1 MDKFAERKKFTSC
14 KLVAAAA
21 VAMCLLGSAGF
32 EANAAPAPQV
42 VSAQKAT
49 LTISGTVKDSKGEP
63 VIGANVMEKGTNRGI
78 VTDLDGKFTLKVTP
92 GATIT
97 VSYLGY
103 KTQTLKAAPTMNV
116 SLEEDNALL
125 DEVVVVGFGTQK
137 RANLTGAVAT
147 VDVSKAMDARP
158 VGDVTKALQGAVPGL
173 TITTGDGAINSAAS
187 IKIRG
192 TGTLSNGQSSSPLI
206 VVDGVPTDDITFVN
220 PDDIAEIS
228 VLKDAASSAV
238 YGTRAAFGVVL
249 ITTKSGQKGDRVSVK
264 YSNNFGWSN
273 ATVLPDYGSVPEQIE
288 ALLQTNYRKGADPEL
303 FGMYLDKMLPYAK
316 AWYEQN
322 GGKKKGYSEM
332 LPYQSMDNVGD
343 FYQDPVTK
351 ATMYYADWDVKDIM
365 YRTAPSQKHNV
376 SLDGSSGNT
385 TYRVSFGYDK
395 REGLMSFVDN
405 SVKRYN
411 ASANLSTQIFS
422 WLKAGAQVN
431 YSQKDYDGQNMW
443 GRGGY
448 TYFWRWGSFFG
459 PYGYRKYDGD
469 GKYYDAQ
476 PIADRKQSGEH
487 EDIARNT
494 RLQGWMEANPIK
506 GLNIHADFTY
516 DMMDINVR
524 KSYLPI
530 FGWNNWSNSSTAPS
544 YLVQQKDTYAQQENT
559 RQNVWT
565 VNAYATYDF
574 DVAEDNHFKVMV
586 GGQADRKYY
595 NYFSARKNV
604 LSDNDKPYLGLATGG
619 ADGTS
624 MTITNTI
631 TKHATAGFFGRINY
645 DYKGI
650 YLLEVNG
657 RYDGSSSFP
666 ANDQWAFFP
675 SASVGYRFS
684 EEAYFEKAKQ
694 YVSNAKFRASYGHI
708 GNEAIGDY
716 MFLEKISKLD
726 TRYTS
731 WVNAGGTFLSMLNTP
746 SMVSSTLSW
755 ERIATTDI
763 GLDLGFLNN
772 RLNVT
777 FDWFQRDTKD
787 MLAPGMTLPATL
799 GASAPYANSGSL
811 RTRGWELGISWN
823 HRFGDVDVFASANI
837 YDGKTKV
844 TEYNNPNKLI
854 NQFYSGME
862 YGEIWG
868 FETDRYFE
876 ESDFTG
882 KNADGSWIYA
892 PGVADQTGLQQ
903 GTFVYGPGDIKFKD
917 LDGNGVINGGD
928 PTMKDA
934 EGNLIP
940 VGTVRNHGDL
950 KKIGNATPRYEYS
963 FRLGAAWKGIDV
975 DLFFQGVGKRDMWYV
990 NAFTMPFSRGA
1001 DASYAHQNSY
1011 NKMIFD
1017 DARNIIGYE
1026 INQNNDY
1033 PCMYDGMA
1041 GAGAVSGLS
1050 QGRYNFY
1057 PQSKYLLNMAYLR
1070 LKTVTIGYTLPQEI
1084 TKKALIQKARIYFTA
1099 ENPCLIYNGLGKN
1112 PIDPEIGST
1121 WTTSKAYNNGT
1132 FGRSDPMMRT
1142 YSFGL
1147 QVTF

>member
-1 MDKFAERKKFTSC
+1 
-14 KLVAAAA
+14 
-21 VAMCLLGSAGF
+21 
-32 EANAAPAPQV
+32 
-42 VSAQKAT
+42 
-49 LTISGTVKDSKGEP
+49 
-63 VIGANVMEKGTNRGI
+63 
-78 VTDLDGKFTLKVTP
+78 
-92 GATIT
+92 
-97 VSYLGY
+97 
-103 KTQTLKAAPTMNV
+103 MNV

-173 TITTGDGAINSAAS
+173 TITSSSGDITAAPS

-192 TGTLSNGQSSSPLI
+192 TGTLSNNQTSNPLI
-206 VVDGVPTDDITFVN
+206 VVDGVPVDDLSYVN
-220 PDDIAEIS
+220 PDDIQDIS
-228 VLKDAASSAV
+228 VLKDAASSAI

-448 TYFWRWGSFFG
+448 TYFWRWGSYFG

-516 DMMDINVR
+516 DMTDINVR

-530 FGWNNWSNSSTAPS
+530 YGWNNWSNSSTAPS

-716 MFLEKISKLD
+716 MFLEQISKLG
-726 TRYTS
+726 TSYTS

-746 SMVSSTLSW
+746 SIVSSTLSW

-892 PGVADQTGLQQ
+892 PGVADQTGLQS
-903 GTFVYGPGDIKFKD
+903 GSFVYGPGDVKFKD
-917 LDGNGVINGGD
+917 LNGDGKIDGG
-928 PTMKDA
+928 K
-934 EGNLIP
+934 
-940 VGTVRNHGDL
+940 GTVNDHGDL
-950 KKIGNATPRYEYS
+950 KVIGNALPRFEYS
-963 FRLGAAWKGIDV
+963 LRLGAAWKGF
-975 DLFFQGVGKRDMWYV
+975 DLDIFFQGVGQRKMWSTGSLFLPQTQSNLGVY
-990 NAFTMPFSRGA
+990 T
-1001 DASYAHQNSY
+1001 HQLNHNSY
-1011 NKMIFD
+1011 IV
-1017 DARNIIGYE
+1017 DAAGNITDWE
-1026 INQNNDY
+1026 INQDNDY
-1033 PCMYDGMA
+1033 PNMF
-1041 GAGAVSGLS
+1041 SGGS
-1050 QGRYNFY
+1050 GTGKISNIGRGCYNFY
-1057 PQSKYLLNMAYLR
+1057 PQSKYLINMAYLR
-1070 LKTVTIGYTLPQEI
+1070 VKNLTLGYTIPQNLTRKCYIE
-1084 TKKALIQKARIYFTA
+1084 KARIYFSG
-1099 ENPCLIYNGLGKN
+1099 ENLFFLYNGAKKYHM
-1112 PIDPEIGST
+1112 DPEINQSYSSSARAGVDDGY
-1121 WTTSKAYNNGT
+1121 AA
-1132 FGRSDPMMRT
+1132 FGRTVPMQRS
-1142 YSFGL
+1142 YSFGI

>member
-1 MDKFAERKKFTSC
+1 
-14 KLVAAAA
+14 
-21 VAMCLLGSAGF
+21 
-32 EANAAPAPQV
+32 
-42 VSAQKAT
+42 
-49 LTISGTVKDSKGEP
+49 
-63 VIGANVMEKGTNRGI
+63 MEKGTNRGI

-288 ALLQTNYRKGADPEL
+288 ALLQTNYRKGADPEM

-448 TYFWRWGSFFG
+448 TYFWRWGSYFG

-469 GKYYDAQ
+469 GKYYDSQ

-516 DMMDINVR
+516 DMTDINVR

-530 FGWNNWSNSSTAPS
+530 YGWNNWSNSSTAPS

-675 SASVGYRFS
+675 STSVGYRFS

-716 MFLEKISKLD
+716 MFLEQISKLG
-726 TRYTS
+726 TSYTS

-763 GLDLGFLNN
+763 GLDLSFLKGD
-772 RLNVT
+772 LNFG
-777 FDWFQRDTKD
+777 FDWYQRDTKD
-787 MLAPGMTLPATL
+787 MLGPAQELPAVL
-799 GASAPYANSGSL
+799 GTTAPYSNNGTL
-811 RTRGWELGISWN
+811 RTRGWELSLGYN
-823 HRFGDVDVFASANI
+823 HRFGDVNFYAMFNLSDAR
-837 YDGKTKV
+837 TKIQKW
-844 TEYNNPNKLI
+844 NNPAGTLYTYNPA
-854 NQFYSGME
+854 NSNYTEGQY
-862 YGEIWG
+862 YGDIWG

-876 ESDFTG
+876 KSDFTG

-892 PGVADQTGLQQ
+892 QGVADQTGLQS
-903 GTFVYGPGDIKFKD
+903 GSFVYGPGDVKFKD
-917 LDGNGVINGGD
+917 LNGDGKIDGG
-928 PTMKDA
+928 K
-934 EGNLIP
+934 
-940 VGTVRNHGDL
+940 GTVDDHGDL
-950 KKIGNATPRYEYS
+950 KVIGNALPRFEYS
-963 FRLGAAWKGIDV
+963 LRLGAAWKGF
-975 DLFFQGVGKRDMWYV
+975 DLDIFFQGVGQRKMWSTGSLFLPQTQSNLGVY
-990 NAFTMPFSRGA
+990 T
-1001 DASYAHQNSY
+1001 HQLNHNSY
-1011 NKMIFD
+1011 IV
-1017 DARNIIGYE
+1017 DAAGNITDWE
-1026 INQNNDY
+1026 INQDNDY
-1033 PCMYDGMA
+1033 PNMF
-1041 GAGAVSGLS
+1041 SGGS
-1050 QGRYNFY
+1050 GTGKISNIGRGCYNFY
-1057 PQSKYLLNMAYLR
+1057 PQSKYLINMAYLR
-1070 LKTVTIGYTLPQEI
+1070 VKNLTLGYTIPQNLTRKCYIE
-1084 TKKALIQKARIYFTA
+1084 KARIYFSG
-1099 ENPCLIYNGLGKN
+1099 ENLFFLYNGAKKYHM
-1112 PIDPEIGST
+1112 DPEINQSYSSSARAGVDDGY
-1121 WTTSKAYNNGT
+1121 AA
-1132 FGRSDPMMRT
+1132 FGRTVPMQRS
-1142 YSFGL
+1142 YSFGI

>member
-1 MDKFAERKKFTSC
+1 
-14 KLVAAAA
+14 
-21 VAMCLLGSAGF
+21 
-32 EANAAPAPQV
+32 
-42 VSAQKAT
+42 
-49 LTISGTVKDSKGEP
+49 
-63 VIGANVMEKGTNRGI
+63 
-78 VTDLDGKFTLKVTP
+78 
-92 GATIT
+92 
-97 VSYLGY
+97 
-103 KTQTLKAAPTMNV
+103 MNV

-147 VDVSKAMDARP
+147 VDVSKVMDNRP
-158 VGDVTKALQGAVPGL
+158 VTDAAKALQGAVPGL
-173 TITTGDGAINSAAS
+173 TITSSSGDITAAPS

-192 TGTLSNGQSSSPLI
+192 TGTLSNNQTSNPLI
-206 VVDGVPTDDITFVN
+206 VVDGVPVDDLSYVN
-220 PDDIAEIS
+220 PDDIQDIS
-228 VLKDAASSAV
+228 VLKDAASSAI
-238 YGTRAAFGVVL
+238 YGTRAAFGVIL
-249 ITTKSGQKGDRVSVK
+249 ITTKGAQNKDRVSVN
-264 YSNNFGWSN
+264 YSNNFAWSQ
-273 ATVLPDYGSVPEQIE
+273 ATTLPTLACNVDQMKSAME
-288 ALLQTNYRKGADPEL
+288 TTYRGNGDREI
-303 FGMYLDKMLPYAK
+303 FGLYFTDLLPYMEKWA
-316 AWYEQN
+316 AQHN
-322 GGKKKGYSEM
+322 G
-332 LPYQSMDNVGD
+332 PYTDVVELKPYVDDNNVGD
-343 FYQDPVTK
+343 YYVKDGVW
-351 ATMYYADWDVKDIM
+351 MRYADWDVGK
-365 YRTAPSQKHNV
+365 TLFNNAAPSQKHNL
-376 SLDGSSGNT
+376 SIDGTSGKT
-385 TYRVSFGYDK
+385 SYRLSFGYDK
-395 REGLMSFVDN
+395 KQGLMEYNPDKVR
-405 SVKRYN
+405 RYMAN
-411 ASANLSTQIFS
+411 ANISTEITS
-422 WLKAGAQVN
+422 WLKAGTRISFTN
-431 YSQKDYDGQNMW
+431 RDYRDYRSPNLNRNPYQ
-443 GRGGY
+443 Y
-448 TYFWRWGSFFG
+448 AWRWPAFFEN
-459 PYGYRKYDGD
+459 YGYINDENGT
-469 GKYYDAQ
+469 
-476 PIADRKQSGEH
+476 PIYTRSAIGYQINSPIDKTVTTQ
-487 EDIARNT
+487 T
-494 RLQGWMEANPIK
+494 RLQAWASADITK
-506 GLNIHADFTY
+506 DLNLYADFTY
-516 DMMDINVR
+516 MLYNTNSRSSAAPYYMWNTWTT
-524 KSYLPI
+524 KAPAKWSPYSQETSYAAH
-530 FGWNNWSNSSTAPS
+530 SNS
-544 YLVQQKDTYAQQENT
+544 KDDTWT
-559 RQNVWT
+559 MNV
-565 VNAYATYDF
+565 YATYGHTWND
-574 DVAEDNHFKVMV
+574 AHSLKVMA
-586 GGQADRKYY
+586 GATAEREEYD
-595 NYFSARKNV
+595 YFYAKRTGLTDYDLPNINLTNGDTYTTSGSNTAR
-604 LSDNDKPYLGLATGG
+604 
-619 ADGTS
+619 
-624 MTITNTI
+624 
-631 TKHATAGFFGRINY
+631 ATAGFFGRINY

-716 MFLEKISKLD
+716 MFLEQISKLG
-726 TRYTS
+726 TSYTS

-950 KKIGNATPRYEYS
+950 KKIGNSTPRYEYS

-1026 INQNNDY
+1026 IDQNNDY

-1121 WTTSKAYNNGT
+1121 WTTSKSYGNGT
-1132 FGRSDPMMRT
+1132 FGRTDPMMRT

>member
-1 MDKFAERKKFTSC
+1 
-14 KLVAAAA
+14 
-21 VAMCLLGSAGF
+21 
-32 EANAAPAPQV
+32 
-42 VSAQKAT
+42 
-49 LTISGTVKDSKGEP
+49 
-63 VIGANVMEKGTNRGI
+63 MEKGTNRGI

-147 VDVSKAMDARP
+147 VDVSKVMDNRP
-158 VGDVTKALQGAVPGL
+158 VTDAAKALQGAVPGL
-173 TITTGDGAINSAAS
+173 TITSSSGDITAAPS

-192 TGTLSNGQSSSPLI
+192 TGTLSNNQTSNPLI
-206 VVDGVPTDDITFVN
+206 VVDGVPVDDLSYVN
-220 PDDIAEIS
+220 PDDIQDIS
-228 VLKDAASSAV
+228 VLKDAASSAI
-238 YGTRAAFGVVL
+238 YGTRAAFGVIL
-249 ITTKSGQKGDRVSVK
+249 ITTKGAQNKDRVSVN
-264 YSNNFGWSN
+264 YSNNFAWSQ
-273 ATVLPDYGSVPEQIE
+273 ATTLPTLACNVDQMKSAME
-288 ALLQTNYRKGADPEL
+288 TTYRGNGDREI
-303 FGMYLDKMLPYAK
+303 FGLYFTDLLPYMEKWA
-316 AWYEQN
+316 AQHN
-322 GGKKKGYSEM
+322 G
-332 LPYQSMDNVGD
+332 PYTDVVELKPYVDDNNVGD
-343 FYQDPVTK
+343 YYVKDGVW
-351 ATMYYADWDVKDIM
+351 MRYADWDVGK
-365 YRTAPSQKHNV
+365 TLFNNAAPSQKHNL
-376 SLDGSSGNT
+376 SIDGTSGKT
-385 TYRVSFGYDK
+385 SYRLSFGYDK
-395 REGLMSFVDN
+395 KQGLMEYNPDKVR
-405 SVKRYN
+405 RYMAN
-411 ASANLSTQIFS
+411 ANISTEITS
-422 WLKAGAQVN
+422 WLKAGTRISFTN
-431 YSQKDYDGQNMW
+431 RDYRDYRSPNLNRNPYQ
-443 GRGGY
+443 Y
-448 TYFWRWGSFFG
+448 AWRWPAFFEN
-459 PYGYRKYDGD
+459 YGYINDENGT
-469 GKYYDAQ
+469 
-476 PIADRKQSGEH
+476 PIYTRSAIGYQINSPIDKTVTTQ
-487 EDIARNT
+487 T
-494 RLQGWMEANPIK
+494 RLQAWASADITK
-506 GLNIHADFTY
+506 DLNLYADFTY
-516 DMMDINVR
+516 MLYNTNSRSSAAPYYMWNTWTT
-524 KSYLPI
+524 KAPAKWSPYSQETSYAAH
-530 FGWNNWSNSSTAPS
+530 SNS
-544 YLVQQKDTYAQQENT
+544 KDDTWT
-559 RQNVWT
+559 MNV
-565 VNAYATYDF
+565 YATYGHTWND
-574 DVAEDNHFKVMV
+574 AHSLKVMA
-586 GGQADRKYY
+586 GATAEREEYD
-595 NYFSARKNV
+595 YFYAKRTGLTDYDLPNINLTNGDTYTTSGSNTAR
-604 LSDNDKPYLGLATGG
+604 
-619 ADGTS
+619 
-624 MTITNTI
+624 
-631 TKHATAGFFGRINY
+631 ATAGFFGRINY

-716 MFLEKISKLD
+716 MFLEQISKLG
-726 TRYTS
+726 TSYTS

-950 KKIGNATPRYEYS
+950 KKIGNSTPRYEYS

-1026 INQNNDY
+1026 IDQNNDY

-1121 WTTSKAYNNGT
+1121 WTTSKSYGNGT
-1132 FGRSDPMMRT
+1132 FGRTDPMMRT

>member
-1 MDKFAERKKFTSC
+1 
-14 KLVAAAA
+14 
-21 VAMCLLGSAGF
+21 
-32 EANAAPAPQV
+32 
-42 VSAQKAT
+42 
-49 LTISGTVKDSKGEP
+49 
-63 VIGANVMEKGTNRGI
+63 MEKGTNRGI

-288 ALLQTNYRKGADPEL
+288 ALLQTNYRKGADPEM

-448 TYFWRWGSFFG
+448 TYFWRWGSYFG

-469 GKYYDAQ
+469 GKYYDSQ

-516 DMMDINVR
+516 DMTDINVR

-530 FGWNNWSNSSTAPS
+530 YGWNNWSNSSTAPS

-716 MFLEKISKLD
+716 MFLEQISKLG
-726 TRYTS
+726 TSYTS

-763 GLDLGFLNN
+763 GLDLSFLKGD
-772 RLNVT
+772 LNFG
-777 FDWFQRDTKD
+777 FDWYQRDTKD
-787 MLAPGMTLPATL
+787 MLGPAQELPAVL
-799 GASAPYANSGSL
+799 GTTAPYSNNGTL
-811 RTRGWELGISWN
+811 RTRGWELSLGYN
-823 HRFGDVDVFASANI
+823 HRFGDVNFYAMFNLSDAR
-837 YDGKTKV
+837 TKIQKW
-844 TEYNNPNKLI
+844 NNPAGTLYTYNPA
-854 NQFYSGME
+854 NSNYTEGQY
-862 YGEIWG
+862 YGDIWG

-876 ESDFTG
+876 KSDFTG

-892 PGVADQTGLQQ
+892 QGVADQTGLQS
-903 GTFVYGPGDIKFKD
+903 GSFVYGPGDVKFKD
-917 LDGNGVINGGD
+917 LNGDGKIDGG
-928 PTMKDA
+928 K
-934 EGNLIP
+934 
-940 VGTVRNHGDL
+940 GTVDDHGDL
-950 KKIGNATPRYEYS
+950 KVIGNALPRFEYS
-963 FRLGAAWKGIDV
+963 LRLGAAWKGF
-975 DLFFQGVGKRDMWYV
+975 DLDIFFQGVGQRKMWSTGSLFLPQTQSNLGVY
-990 NAFTMPFSRGA
+990 T
-1001 DASYAHQNSY
+1001 HQLNHNSY
-1011 NKMIFD
+1011 IV
-1017 DARNIIGYE
+1017 DAAGNITDWE
-1026 INQNNDY
+1026 INQDNDY
-1033 PCMYDGMA
+1033 PNMF
-1041 GAGAVSGLS
+1041 SGGS
-1050 QGRYNFY
+1050 GTGKISNIGRGCYNFY
-1057 PQSKYLLNMAYLR
+1057 PQSKYLINMAYLR
-1070 LKTVTIGYTLPQEI
+1070 VKNLTLGYTIPQNLTRKCYIE
-1084 TKKALIQKARIYFTA
+1084 KARIYFSG
-1099 ENPCLIYNGLGKN
+1099 ENLFFLYNGAKKYHM
-1112 PIDPEIGST
+1112 DPEINQSYSSSARAGVDDGY
-1121 WTTSKAYNNGT
+1121 AA
-1132 FGRSDPMMRT
+1132 FGRTVPMQRS
-1142 YSFGL
+1142 YSFGI

>member
-1 MDKFAERKKFTSC
+1 
-14 KLVAAAA
+14 
-21 VAMCLLGSAGF
+21 
-32 EANAAPAPQV
+32 
-42 VSAQKAT
+42 
-49 LTISGTVKDSKGEP
+49 
-63 VIGANVMEKGTNRGI
+63 MEKGTNRGI

-147 VDVSKAMDARP
+147 VDVSKVMDNRP
-158 VGDVTKALQGAVPGL
+158 VTDAAKALQGAVPGL
-173 TITTGDGAINSAAS
+173 TITSSSGDITAAPS

-192 TGTLSNGQSSSPLI
+192 TGTLSNNQTSNPLI
-206 VVDGVPTDDITFVN
+206 VVDGVPVDDLSYVN
-220 PDDIAEIS
+220 PDDIQDIS
-228 VLKDAASSAV
+228 VLKDAASSAI
-238 YGTRAAFGVVL
+238 YGTRAAFGVIL
-249 ITTKSGQKGDRVSVK
+249 ITTKGAQNKDRVSVN
-264 YSNNFGWSN
+264 YSNNFAWSQ
-273 ATVLPDYGSVPEQIE
+273 ATTLPTLACNVDQMKSAME
-288 ALLQTNYRKGADPEL
+288 TTYRGNGDREI
-303 FGMYLDKMLPYAK
+303 FGLYFTDLLPYMEKWA
-316 AWYEQN
+316 AQHN
-322 GGKKKGYSEM
+322 G
-332 LPYQSMDNVGD
+332 PYTDVVELKPYVDDNNVGD
-343 FYQDPVTK
+343 YYVKDGVW
-351 ATMYYADWDVKDIM
+351 MRYADWDVGK
-365 YRTAPSQKHNV
+365 TLFNNAAPSQKHNL
-376 SLDGSSGNT
+376 SIDGTSGKT
-385 TYRVSFGYDK
+385 SYRLSFGYDK
-395 REGLMSFVDN
+395 KQGLMEYNPDKVR
-405 SVKRYN
+405 RYMAN
-411 ASANLSTQIFS
+411 ANISTEITS
-422 WLKAGAQVN
+422 WLKAGTRISFTN
-431 YSQKDYDGQNMW
+431 RDYRSPNLNRNPYQ
-443 GRGGY
+443 Y
-448 TYFWRWGSFFG
+448 AWRWPAFFEN
-459 PYGYRKYDGD
+459 YGYINDENGT
-469 GKYYDAQ
+469 
-476 PIADRKQSGEH
+476 PIYTRSAIGYQINSPIDKTVTTQ
-487 EDIARNT
+487 T
-494 RLQGWMEANPIK
+494 RLQAWASADITK
-506 GLNIHADFTY
+506 DLNLYADFTY
-516 DMMDINVR
+516 MLYNTNSRSSAAPYYMWNTWTT
-524 KSYLPI
+524 KAPAKWSPYSQETSYAAH
-530 FGWNNWSNSSTAPS
+530 SNS
-544 YLVQQKDTYAQQENT
+544 KDDTWT
-559 RQNVWT
+559 MNV
-565 VNAYATYDF
+565 YATYGHTWND
-574 DVAEDNHFKVMV
+574 AHSLKVMA
-586 GGQADRKYY
+586 GATAEREEYD
-595 NYFSARKNV
+595 YFYAKRTGLTDYDLPNINLTNGDTYTTSGSNTAR
-604 LSDNDKPYLGLATGG
+604 
-619 ADGTS
+619 
-624 MTITNTI
+624 
-631 TKHATAGFFGRINY
+631 ATAGFFGRINY

-716 MFLEKISKLD
+716 MFLEQISKLG
-726 TRYTS
+726 TSYTS

-950 KKIGNATPRYEYS
+950 KKIGNSTPRYEYS

-1001 DASYAHQNSY
+1001 DATYSHQNSY

-1041 GAGAVSGLS
+1041 CAGAVSGLS

-1099 ENPCLIYNGLGKN
+1099 ENPCLLYNGLGKN

-1121 WTTSKAYNNGT
+1121 WTTSKSYSNGT
-1132 FGRSDPMMRT
+1132 FGRTDPMMRT

>member
-1 MDKFAERKKFTSC
+1 
-14 KLVAAAA
+14 
-21 VAMCLLGSAGF
+21 
-32 EANAAPAPQV
+32 
-42 VSAQKAT
+42 
-49 LTISGTVKDSKGEP
+49 
-63 VIGANVMEKGTNRGI
+63 MEKGTNRGI

-288 ALLQTNYRKGADPEL
+288 ALLQTNYRKGADPEM

-448 TYFWRWGSFFG
+448 TYFWRWGSYFG

-469 GKYYDAQ
+469 GKYYDSQ

-516 DMMDINVR
+516 DMTDINVR

-530 FGWNNWSNSSTAPS
+530 YGWNNWSNSSTAPS

-684 EEAYFEKAKQ
+684 EEAYFEKLKDI
-694 YVSNAKFRASYGHI
+694 VSNGKLRFSYGQI
-708 GNEAIGDY
+708 GNEAVGSY
-716 MFLEKISKLD
+716 MFLSTVDQRSQSYVNWIQNGQKITEYL
-726 TRYTS
+726 
-731 WVNAGGTFLSMLNTP
+731 MP
-746 SMVSSTLSW
+746 SIVPSSLTW
-755 ERIATTDI
+755 ERVETTDI
-763 GLDLGFLNN
+763 GLDLSFLKGD
-772 RLNVT
+772 LNFG
-777 FDWFQRDTKD
+777 FDWYQRDTKD
-787 MLAPGMTLPATL
+787 MLGPAQELPAVL
-799 GASAPYANSGSL
+799 GTTAPYSNNGTL
-811 RTRGWELGISWN
+811 RTRGWELSLGYN
-823 HRFGDVDVFASANI
+823 HRFGDVNFYAMFNLSDAR
-837 YDGKTKV
+837 TKIQKW
-844 TEYNNPNKLI
+844 NNPAGTIYTYNPA
-854 NQFYSGME
+854 NSNYTEGQY
-862 YGEIWG
+862 YGDIWG

-876 ESDFTG
+876 KSDFTG

-892 PGVADQTGLQQ
+892 QGVADQTGLQS
-903 GTFVYGPGDIKFKD
+903 GSFVYGPGDVKFKD
-917 LDGNGVINGGD
+917 LNGDGKIDGG
-928 PTMKDA
+928 K
-934 EGNLIP
+934 
-940 VGTVRNHGDL
+940 GTVDDHGDL
-950 KKIGNATPRYEYS
+950 KVIGNALPRFEYS
-963 FRLGAAWKGIDV
+963 LRLGAAWKGF
-975 DLFFQGVGKRDMWYV
+975 DLDIFFQGVGQRKMWSTGSLFLPQTQSNLGVY
-990 NAFTMPFSRGA
+990 T
-1001 DASYAHQNSY
+1001 HQLNHNSY
-1011 NKMIFD
+1011 IV
-1017 DARNIIGYE
+1017 DAAGNITDWE
-1026 INQNNDY
+1026 INQDNDY
-1033 PCMYDGMA
+1033 PNMF
-1041 GAGAVSGLS
+1041 SGGS
-1050 QGRYNFY
+1050 GTGKISNIGRGCYNFY
-1057 PQSKYLLNMAYLR
+1057 PQSKYLINMAYLR
-1070 LKTVTIGYTLPQEI
+1070 VKNLTLGYTIPQNLTRKCYIE
-1084 TKKALIQKARIYFTA
+1084 KARIYFSG
-1099 ENPCLIYNGLGKN
+1099 ENLFFLYNGAKKYHM
-1112 PIDPEIGST
+1112 DPEINQSYSSSARAGVDDGY
-1121 WTTSKAYNNGT
+1121 AA
-1132 FGRSDPMMRT
+1132 FGRTVPMQRS
-1142 YSFGL
+1142 YSFGI

>member
-1 MDKFAERKKFTSC
+1 
-14 KLVAAAA
+14 
-21 VAMCLLGSAGF
+21 
-32 EANAAPAPQV
+32 
-42 VSAQKAT
+42 
-49 LTISGTVKDSKGEP
+49 
-63 VIGANVMEKGTNRGI
+63 
-78 VTDLDGKFTLKVTP
+78 
-92 GATIT
+92 
-97 VSYLGY
+97 
-103 KTQTLKAAPTMNV
+103 
-116 SLEEDNALL
+116 
-125 DEVVVVGFGTQK
+125 
-137 RANLTGAVAT
+137 
-147 VDVSKAMDARP
+147 
-158 VGDVTKALQGAVPGL
+158 
-173 TITTGDGAINSAAS
+173 
-187 IKIRG
+187 
-192 TGTLSNGQSSSPLI
+192 
-206 VVDGVPTDDITFVN
+206 
-220 PDDIAEIS
+220 
-228 VLKDAASSAV
+228 
-238 YGTRAAFGVVL
+238 
-249 ITTKSGQKGDRVSVK
+249 
-264 YSNNFGWSN
+264 
-273 ATVLPDYGSVPEQIE
+273 
-288 ALLQTNYRKGADPEL
+288 
-303 FGMYLDKMLPYAK
+303 
-316 AWYEQN
+316 
-322 GGKKKGYSEM
+322 
-332 LPYQSMDNVGD
+332 
-343 FYQDPVTK
+343 
-351 ATMYYADWDVKDIM
+351 
-365 YRTAPSQKHNV
+365 
-376 SLDGSSGNT
+376 
-385 TYRVSFGYDK
+385 
-395 REGLMSFVDN
+395 
-405 SVKRYN
+405 
-411 ASANLSTQIFS
+411 
-422 WLKAGAQVN
+422 
-431 YSQKDYDGQNMW
+431 
-443 GRGGY
+443 
-448 TYFWRWGSFFG
+448 
-459 PYGYRKYDGD
+459 
-469 GKYYDAQ
+469 
-476 PIADRKQSGEH
+476 
-487 EDIARNT
+487 
-494 RLQGWMEANPIK
+494 MEANPIK

-516 DMMDINVR
+516 DMTDINVR

-530 FGWNNWSNSSTAPS
+530 YGWNNWSNSSTAPS

-716 MFLEKISKLD
+716 MFLEQISKLG
-726 TRYTS
+726 TSYTS

-892 PGVADQTGLQQ
+892 QGVADQTGLQS
-903 GTFVYGPGDIKFKD
+903 GSFVYGPGDVKFKD
-917 LDGNGVINGGD
+917 LNGDGKIDGG
-928 PTMKDA
+928 K
-934 EGNLIP
+934 
-940 VGTVRNHGDL
+940 GTVDDHGDL
-950 KKIGNATPRYEYS
+950 KVIGNALPRFEYS
-963 FRLGAAWKGIDV
+963 LRLGAAWKGF
-975 DLFFQGVGKRDMWYV
+975 DLDIFFQGVGQRKMWSTGSLFLPQTQSNLGVY
-990 NAFTMPFSRGA
+990 T
-1001 DASYAHQNSY
+1001 HQLNHNSY
-1011 NKMIFD
+1011 IV
-1017 DARNIIGYE
+1017 DAAGNITDWE
-1026 INQNNDY
+1026 INQDNDY
-1033 PCMYDGMA
+1033 PNMF
-1041 GAGAVSGLS
+1041 SGGS
-1050 QGRYNFY
+1050 GTGKISNIGRGCYNFY
-1057 PQSKYLLNMAYLR
+1057 PQSKYLINMAYLR
-1070 LKTVTIGYTLPQEI
+1070 VKNLTLGYTIPQNLTRKCYIE
-1084 TKKALIQKARIYFTA
+1084 KARIYFSG
-1099 ENPCLIYNGLGKN
+1099 ENLFFLYNGAKKYHM
-1112 PIDPEIGST
+1112 DPEINQSYSSSARAGVDDGY
-1121 WTTSKAYNNGT
+1121 AA
-1132 FGRSDPMMRT
+1132 FGRTVPMQRS
-1142 YSFGL
+1142 YSFGI

>member
-1 MDKFAERKKFTSC
+1 
-14 KLVAAAA
+14 
-21 VAMCLLGSAGF
+21 
-32 EANAAPAPQV
+32 
-42 VSAQKAT
+42 
-49 LTISGTVKDSKGEP
+49 
-63 VIGANVMEKGTNRGI
+63 MEKGTNRGI

-288 ALLQTNYRKGADPEL
+288 ALLQTNYRKGADPEM

-448 TYFWRWGSFFG
+448 TYFWRWGSYFG

-516 DMMDINVR
+516 DMTDINVR

-530 FGWNNWSNSSTAPS
+530 YGWNNWSNSSTAPS

-708 GNEAIGDY
+708 GNEAVGSY
-716 MFLEKISKLD
+716 MFLSTVDQRSQSYVNWIQNGQKITEYL
-726 TRYTS
+726 
-731 WVNAGGTFLSMLNTP
+731 MP
-746 SMVSSTLSW
+746 SIVPSSLTW
-755 ERIATTDI
+755 ERVETTDI
-763 GLDLGFLNN
+763 GLDLSFLKGD
-772 RLNVT
+772 LNFG
-777 FDWFQRDTKD
+777 FDWYQRDTKD
-787 MLAPGMTLPATL
+787 MLGPAQELPAVL
-799 GASAPYANSGSL
+799 GTTAPYSNNGTL
-811 RTRGWELGISWN
+811 RTRGWELSLGYN
-823 HRFGDVDVFASANI
+823 HRFGDVNFYAMFNLSDAR
-837 YDGKTKV
+837 TKIQKW
-844 TEYNNPNKLI
+844 NNPAGTLYTYNPA
-854 NQFYSGME
+854 NSNYTEGQY
-862 YGEIWG
+862 YGDIWG

-876 ESDFTG
+876 KSDFTG

-892 PGVADQTGLQQ
+892 QGVADQTGLQS
-903 GTFVYGPGDIKFKD
+903 GSFVYGPGDVKFKD
-917 LDGNGVINGGD
+917 LNGDGKIDGG
-928 PTMKDA
+928 K
-934 EGNLIP
+934 
-940 VGTVRNHGDL
+940 GTVNDHGDL
-950 KKIGNATPRYEYS
+950 KVIGNALPRFEYS
-963 FRLGAAWKGIDV
+963 LRLGAAWKGF
-975 DLFFQGVGKRDMWYV
+975 DLDIFFQGVGQRKMWSTGSLFLPQTQSNLGVY
-990 NAFTMPFSRGA
+990 T
-1001 DASYAHQNSY
+1001 HQLNHNSY
-1011 NKMIFD
+1011 IV
-1017 DARNIIGYE
+1017 DAAGNITDWE
-1026 INQNNDY
+1026 INQDNDY
-1033 PCMYDGMA
+1033 PNMF
-1041 GAGAVSGLS
+1041 SGGS
-1050 QGRYNFY
+1050 GTGKISNIGRGCYNFY
-1057 PQSKYLLNMAYLR
+1057 PQSKYLINMAYLR
-1070 LKTVTIGYTLPQEI
+1070 VKNLTLGYTIPQNLTRKCYIE
-1084 TKKALIQKARIYFTA
+1084 KARIYFSG
-1099 ENPCLIYNGLGKN
+1099 ENLFFLYNGAKKYHM
-1112 PIDPEIGST
+1112 DPEINQSYSSSARAGVDDGY
-1121 WTTSKAYNNGT
+1121 AA
-1132 FGRSDPMMRT
+1132 FGRTVPMQRS
-1142 YSFGL
+1142 YSFGI

>member
-1 MDKFAERKKFTSC
+1 M
-14 KLVAAAA
+14 
-21 VAMCLLGSAGF
+21 
-32 EANAAPAPQV
+32 
-42 VSAQKAT
+42 
-49 LTISGTVKDSKGEP
+49 
-63 VIGANVMEKGTNRGI
+63 
-78 VTDLDGKFTLKVTP
+78 DGKFTLKVTP

-147 VDVSKAMDARP
+147 VDVSKVMDNRP
-158 VGDVTKALQGAVPGL
+158 VTDAAKALQGAVPGL
-173 TITTGDGAINSAAS
+173 TITSSSGDITAAPS

-192 TGTLSNGQSSSPLI
+192 TGTLSNNQTSNPLI
-206 VVDGVPTDDITFVN
+206 VVDGVPVDDLSYVN
-220 PDDIAEIS
+220 PDDIQDIS
-228 VLKDAASSAV
+228 VLKDAASSAI
-238 YGTRAAFGVVL
+238 YGTRAAFGVIL
-249 ITTKSGQKGDRVSVK
+249 ITTKGAQNKDRVSVN
-264 YSNNFGWSN
+264 YSNNFAWSQ
-273 ATVLPDYGSVPEQIE
+273 ATTLPTLACNVDQMKSAME
-288 ALLQTNYRKGADPEL
+288 TTYRGNGDREI
-303 FGMYLDKMLPYAK
+303 FGLYFTDLLPYMEKWA
-316 AWYEQN
+316 AQHN
-322 GGKKKGYSEM
+322 G
-332 LPYQSMDNVGD
+332 PYTDVVELKPYVDDNNVGD
-343 FYQDPVTK
+343 YYVKDGVWLR
-351 ATMYYADWDVKDIM
+351 YADWDVGK
-365 YRTAPSQKHNV
+365 TLFNNAAPSQKHNL
-376 SLDGSSGNT
+376 SIDGTSGKT
-385 TYRVSFGYDK
+385 SYRLSFGYDK
-395 REGLMSFVDN
+395 KQGLMEYNPDKVR
-405 SVKRYN
+405 RYMAN
-411 ASANLSTQIFS
+411 ANISTEITS
-422 WLKAGAQVN
+422 WLKAGTRISFTN
-431 YSQKDYDGQNMW
+431 RDYRSPNLNRNPYQ
-443 GRGGY
+443 Y
-448 TYFWRWGSFFG
+448 IWRWPAFFEN
-459 PYGYRKYDGD
+459 YGYINDENGT
-469 GKYYDAQ
+469 
-476 PIADRKQSGEH
+476 PIYTRSAIGYQINSPIDKTVTTQ
-487 EDIARNT
+487 T
-494 RLQGWMEANPIK
+494 RLQAWASADITK
-506 GLNIHADFTY
+506 DLNLYADFTY
-516 DMMDINVR
+516 MLYNTNSRSSAAPYYMWNTWTTNAPA
-524 KSYLPI
+524 KWSPYTQKTSYAAH
-530 FGWNNWSNSSTAPS
+530 SNS
-544 YLVQQKDTYAQQENT
+544 KDDTWT
-559 RQNVWT
+559 MNV
-565 VNAYATYDF
+565 YATYGHTWND
-574 DVAEDNHFKVMV
+574 AHSLKVMA
-586 GGQADRKYY
+586 GATAEREEYD
-595 NYFSARKNV
+595 YFYAKRTGLTDYDLPNINLTNGDTYTTSGSNTAR
-604 LSDNDKPYLGLATGG
+604 
-619 ADGTS
+619 
-624 MTITNTI
+624 
-631 TKHATAGFFGRINY
+631 ATAGFFGRINY

-716 MFLEKISKLD
+716 MFLERISKLG
-726 TRYTS
+726 TSYTS

-1001 DASYAHQNSY
+1001 DATYSNQNSY

-1026 INQNNDY
+1026 IDQNNDY

-1121 WTTSKAYNNGT
+1121 WTTSKSYGNGT
-1132 FGRSDPMMRT
+1132 FGRTDPMMRT

>member
-1 MDKFAERKKFTSC
+1 M
-14 KLVAAAA
+14 
-21 VAMCLLGSAGF
+21 
-32 EANAAPAPQV
+32 
-42 VSAQKAT
+42 
-49 LTISGTVKDSKGEP
+49 
-63 VIGANVMEKGTNRGI
+63 
-78 VTDLDGKFTLKVTP
+78 DGKFTLKVTP

-448 TYFWRWGSFFG
+448 TYFWRWGSYFG

-516 DMMDINVR
+516 DMTDINVR

-530 FGWNNWSNSSTAPS
+530 YGWNNWSNSSTAPS

-657 RYDGSSSFP
+657 RYDGSSRFP

-675 SASVGYRFS
+675 SVSAGYRFS
-684 EEAYFEKAKQ
+684 EEAYFEKLKDI
-694 YVSNAKFRASYGHI
+694 VSNGKLRFSYGQI
-708 GNEAIGDY
+708 GNEAVGSY
-716 MFLEKISKLD
+716 MFLSTVDQRSQSYVNWIQNGQKITEYL
-726 TRYTS
+726 
-731 WVNAGGTFLSMLNTP
+731 MP
-746 SMVSSTLSW
+746 SIVPSSLTW
-755 ERIATTDI
+755 ERVETTDI
-763 GLDLGFLNN
+763 GLDLSFLKGD
-772 RLNVT
+772 LNFG
-777 FDWFQRDTKD
+777 FDWYQRDTKD
-787 MLAPGMTLPATL
+787 MLGPAQELPAVL
-799 GASAPYANSGSL
+799 GTTAPYSNNGTL
-811 RTRGWELGISWN
+811 RTRGWELSLGYN
-823 HRFGDVDVFASANI
+823 HRFGDVNFYAMFNLSDAR
-837 YDGKTKV
+837 TKIQKW
-844 TEYNNPNKLI
+844 NNPAGTLYTYNPA
-854 NQFYSGME
+854 NSNYTEGQY
-862 YGEIWG
+862 YGDIWG

-876 ESDFTG
+876 KSDFTG

-892 PGVADQTGLQQ
+892 QGVADQTGLQS
-903 GTFVYGPGDIKFKD
+903 GSFVYGPGDVKFKD
-917 LDGNGVINGGD
+917 LNGDGKIDGG
-928 PTMKDA
+928 K
-934 EGNLIP
+934 
-940 VGTVRNHGDL
+940 GTVNDHGDL
-950 KKIGNATPRYEYS
+950 KVIGNALPRFEYS
-963 FRLGAAWKGIDV
+963 LRLGAAWKGF
-975 DLFFQGVGKRDMWYV
+975 DLDIFFQGVGQRKMWSTGSLFLPQTQSNLGVY
-990 NAFTMPFSRGA
+990 T
-1001 DASYAHQNSY
+1001 HQLNHNSY
-1011 NKMIFD
+1011 IV
-1017 DARNIIGYE
+1017 DAAGNITDWE
-1026 INQNNDY
+1026 INQDNDY
-1033 PCMYDGMA
+1033 PNMF
-1041 GAGAVSGLS
+1041 SGGS
-1050 QGRYNFY
+1050 GTGKISNIGRGCYNFY
-1057 PQSKYLLNMAYLR
+1057 PQSKYLINMAYLR
-1070 LKTVTIGYTLPQEI
+1070 VKNLTLGYTIPQNLTRKCYIE
-1084 TKKALIQKARIYFTA
+1084 KARIYFSG
-1099 ENPCLIYNGLGKN
+1099 ENLFFLYNGAKKYHM
-1112 PIDPEIGST
+1112 DPEINQSYSSSARAGVDDGY
-1121 WTTSKAYNNGT
+1121 AA
-1132 FGRSDPMMRT
+1132 FGRTVPMQRS
-1142 YSFGL
+1142 YSFGI

>member
-1 MDKFAERKKFTSC
+1 
-14 KLVAAAA
+14 
-21 VAMCLLGSAGF
+21 
-32 EANAAPAPQV
+32 
-42 VSAQKAT
+42 
-49 LTISGTVKDSKGEP
+49 
-63 VIGANVMEKGTNRGI
+63 
-78 VTDLDGKFTLKVTP
+78 
-92 GATIT
+92 
-97 VSYLGY
+97 
-103 KTQTLKAAPTMNV
+103 
-116 SLEEDNALL
+116 
-125 DEVVVVGFGTQK
+125 
-137 RANLTGAVAT
+137 
-147 VDVSKAMDARP
+147 
-158 VGDVTKALQGAVPGL
+158 
-173 TITTGDGAINSAAS
+173 
-187 IKIRG
+187 
-192 TGTLSNGQSSSPLI
+192 
-206 VVDGVPTDDITFVN
+206 
-220 PDDIAEIS
+220 
-228 VLKDAASSAV
+228 
-238 YGTRAAFGVVL
+238 
-249 ITTKSGQKGDRVSVK
+249 
-264 YSNNFGWSN
+264 
-273 ATVLPDYGSVPEQIE
+273 
-288 ALLQTNYRKGADPEL
+288 
-303 FGMYLDKMLPYAK
+303 
-316 AWYEQN
+316 
-322 GGKKKGYSEM
+322 
-332 LPYQSMDNVGD
+332 
-343 FYQDPVTK
+343 
-351 ATMYYADWDVKDIM
+351 
-365 YRTAPSQKHNV
+365 
-376 SLDGSSGNT
+376 
-385 TYRVSFGYDK
+385 
-395 REGLMSFVDN
+395 
-405 SVKRYN
+405 
-411 ASANLSTQIFS
+411 
-422 WLKAGAQVN
+422 
-431 YSQKDYDGQNMW
+431 
-443 GRGGY
+443 
-448 TYFWRWGSFFG
+448 
-459 PYGYRKYDGD
+459 
-469 GKYYDAQ
+469 
-476 PIADRKQSGEH
+476 
-487 EDIARNT
+487 
-494 RLQGWMEANPIK
+494 MEANPIK

-516 DMMDINVR
+516 DMTDINVR

-530 FGWNNWSNSSTAPS
+530 YGWNNWSNSSTAPS

-716 MFLEKISKLD
+716 MFLEQISKLG
-726 TRYTS
+726 TSYTS

-903 GTFVYGPGDIKFKD
+903 GTFVYGPGDVKFKD
-917 LDGNGVINGGD
+917 LNGDGKIDGG
-928 PTMKDA
+928 K
-934 EGNLIP
+934 
-940 VGTVRNHGDL
+940 GTVDDHGDL
-950 KKIGNATPRYEYS
+950 KVIGNALPRFEYS
-963 FRLGAAWKGIDV
+963 LRLGAAWKGF
-975 DLFFQGVGKRDMWYV
+975 DLDIFFQGVGQRKMWSTGSLFLPQTQSNLDVY
-990 NAFTMPFSRGA
+990 T
-1001 DASYAHQNSY
+1001 HQLNHNSY
-1011 NKMIFD
+1011 IV
-1017 DARNIIGYE
+1017 DAAGNITDWE
-1026 INQNNDY
+1026 INQDNDY
-1033 PCMYDGMA
+1033 PNMF
-1041 GAGAVSGLS
+1041 SGGS
-1050 QGRYNFY
+1050 GTGKISNIGRGCYNFY
-1057 PQSKYLLNMAYLR
+1057 PQSKYLINMAYLR
-1070 LKTVTIGYTLPQEI
+1070 VKNLTLGYTIPQNLTRKCYIE
-1084 TKKALIQKARIYFTA
+1084 KARIYFSG
-1099 ENPCLIYNGLGKN
+1099 ENLFFLYNGAKKYHM
-1112 PIDPEIGST
+1112 DPEINQSYSSSARAGVDDGY
-1121 WTTSKAYNNGT
+1121 AA
-1132 FGRSDPMMRT
+1132 FGRTVPMQRS
-1142 YSFGL
+1142 YSFGI

>member
-1 MDKFAERKKFTSC
+1 
-14 KLVAAAA
+14 
-21 VAMCLLGSAGF
+21 
-32 EANAAPAPQV
+32 
-42 VSAQKAT
+42 
-49 LTISGTVKDSKGEP
+49 
-63 VIGANVMEKGTNRGI
+63 
-78 VTDLDGKFTLKVTP
+78 
-92 GATIT
+92 
-97 VSYLGY
+97 
-103 KTQTLKAAPTMNV
+103 MNV

-351 ATMYYADWDVKDIM
+351 ATMYYADCDVKDIM

-516 DMMDINVR
+516 DMTDINVR

-530 FGWNNWSNSSTAPS
+530 YGWNNWSNSSTAPS

-684 EEAYFEKAKQ
+684 EEAYFEKLKDI
-694 YVSNAKFRASYGHI
+694 VSNGKLRFSYGQI
-708 GNEAIGDY
+708 GNEAVGSY
-716 MFLEKISKLD
+716 MFLSTVDQRSQSYVNWIQNGQKITEYL
-726 TRYTS
+726 
-731 WVNAGGTFLSMLNTP
+731 MP
-746 SMVSSTLSW
+746 SIVPSSLTW
-755 ERIATTDI
+755 ERVETTDI
-763 GLDLGFLNN
+763 GLDLSFLKGD
-772 RLNVT
+772 LNFG
-777 FDWFQRDTKD
+777 FDWYQRDTKD
-787 MLAPGMTLPATL
+787 MLGPAQELPAVL
-799 GASAPYANSGSL
+799 GTTAPYSNNGTL
-811 RTRGWELGISWN
+811 RTRGWELSLGYN
-823 HRFGDVDVFASANI
+823 HRFGDVNFYAMFNLSDAR
-837 YDGKTKV
+837 TKIQKW
-844 TEYNNPNKLI
+844 NNPAGTLYTYNPA
-854 NQFYSGME
+854 NSNYTEGQY
-862 YGEIWG
+862 YGDIWG

-876 ESDFTG
+876 KSDFTG

-892 PGVADQTGLQQ
+892 QGVADQTGLQS
-903 GTFVYGPGDIKFKD
+903 GSFVYGPGDVKFKD
-917 LDGNGVINGGD
+917 LNGDGKIDGG
-928 PTMKDA
+928 K
-934 EGNLIP
+934 
-940 VGTVRNHGDL
+940 GTVNDHGDL
-950 KKIGNATPRYEYS
+950 KVIGNALPRFEYS
-963 FRLGAAWKGIDV
+963 LRLGAAWKGF
-975 DLFFQGVGKRDMWYV
+975 DLDIFFQGVGQRKMWSTGSLFLPQTQSNLGVY
-990 NAFTMPFSRGA
+990 T
-1001 DASYAHQNSY
+1001 HQLNHNSY
-1011 NKMIFD
+1011 IV
-1017 DARNIIGYE
+1017 DAAGNITDWE
-1026 INQNNDY
+1026 INQDNDY
-1033 PCMYDGMA
+1033 PNMF
-1041 GAGAVSGLS
+1041 SGGS
-1050 QGRYNFY
+1050 GTGKISNIGRGCYNFY
-1057 PQSKYLLNMAYLR
+1057 PQSKYLINMAYLR
-1070 LKTVTIGYTLPQEI
+1070 VKNLTLGYTIPQNLTRKCYIE
-1084 TKKALIQKARIYFTA
+1084 KARIYFSG
-1099 ENPCLIYNGLGKN
+1099 ENLFFLYNGAKKYHM
-1112 PIDPEIGST
+1112 DPEINQSYSSSARAGVDDGY
-1121 WTTSKAYNNGT
+1121 AA
-1132 FGRSDPMMRT
+1132 FGRTVPMQRS
-1142 YSFGL
+1142 YSFGI

>member
-1 MDKFAERKKFTSC
+1 MLTC
-14 KLVAAAA
+14 WV
-21 VAMCLLGSAGF
+21 GP
-32 EANAAPAPQV
+32 NYIQAAPDPLTVSQKSNTVTGKV
-42 VSAQKAT
+42 VDENGDPVPGAT
-49 LTISGTVKDSKGEP
+49 IQET
-63 VIGANVMEKGTNRGI
+63 GTNRGT
-78 VTDLDGKFTLKVTP
+78 VTDLDGKFTLEVRHNATIKVTF
-92 GATIT
+92 
-97 VSYLGY
+97 LGY
-103 KTQTLKAAPTMNV
+103 KTVLRKATPNMKIA
-116 SLEEDNALL
+116 LEADQANL
-125 DEVVVVGFGTQK
+125 DEVVVVGYGQQK
-137 RANLTGAVAT
+137 KANLTGAVAN
-147 VDVSKAMDARP
+147 VDIEKTFGSRP
-158 VGDVTKALQGAVPGL
+158 EQDVTKALQGAVPGL
-173 TITTGDGAINSAAS
+173 TVLSNSGDVTATSS
-187 IKIRG
+187 ISIRG
-192 TGTLSNGQSSSPLI
+192 LGTLSNKQNSSPLI
-206 VVDGVPTDDITFVN
+206 VVDGMPVDDLSMISAN
-220 PDDIAEIS
+220 DIASIS
-228 VLKDAASSAV
+228 VLKDASSSAI
-238 YGTRAAFGVVL
+238 YGSRAAFGVIL
-249 ITTKSGQKGDRVSVK
+249 ITTKGGKQGEKVRVK
-264 YSNNFGWSN
+264 YNMQFGWDKS
-273 ATVLPDYGSVPEQIE
+273 TYLPDFASVPDQLRARLI
-288 ALLQTNYRKGADPEL
+288 AADRAGESTPEL
-303 FGMYLDKMLPYAK
+303 FGMYFDKLLPYAE
-316 AWYEQN
+316 AWEKQHK
-322 GGKKKGYSEM
+322 GKKGYTVME
-332 LPYQSMDNVGD
+332 PYQSMDNVGD
-343 FYQDPVTK
+343 YYFSPDGPL
-351 ATMYYADWDVKDIM
+351 YYADYDIQGIW
-365 YRTAPSQKHNV
+365 YNDHAPSTNHNV
-376 SLDGSSGNT
+376 SISGSSGKST
-385 TYRVSFGYDK
+385 FYTSF
-395 REGLMSFVDN
+395 
-405 SVKRYN
+405 
-411 ASANLSTQIFS
+411 
-422 WLKAGAQVN
+422 
-431 YSQKDYDGQNMW
+431 DYDSKQDVKTFNPGKRSRYGLTTNIKTAVTDWLTVGVRMNWTRRRMSYADPWSNIYQ
-443 GRGGY
+443 Y
-448 TYFWRWGSFFG
+448 LWRWGSYFIPSGIFQ
-459 PYGYRKYDGD
+459 DAD
-469 GKYYDAQ
+469 GKQYDYRVVAMQ
-476 PIADRKQSGEH
+476 KNCNRAYNTFDQVRLNGYIQANITKDLTFNVDYTFQTDNINYKASNKSIYGMNWSGTKPQYIVAVSNNDATRWNTKRNRWTANAYLDYAHTFFKDHNFHAMVGINGENYKSDYFYARRKQLYDESYPE
-487 EDIARNT
+487 
-494 RLQGWMEANPIK
+494 
-506 GLNIHADFTY
+506 LNLAY
-516 DMMDINVR
+516 GDMSKATID
-524 KSYLPI
+524 
-530 FGWNNWSNSSTAPS
+530 SST
-544 YLVQQKDTYAQQENT
+544 
-559 RQNVWT
+559 
-565 VNAYATYDF
+565 
-574 DVAEDNHFKVMV
+574 
-586 GGQADRKYY
+586 GDRA
-595 NYFSARKNV
+595 SAG
-604 LSDNDKPYLGLATGG
+604 Y
-619 ADGTS
+619 
-624 MTITNTI
+624 
-631 TKHATAGFFGRINY
+631 FGRINY

-716 MFLEKISKLD
+716 MFLEQISKLG
-726 TRYTS
+726 TSYTS

-950 KKIGNATPRYEYS
+950 KKIGNSTPRYEYS

-1099 ENPCLIYNGLGKN
+1099 ENPCLLYNGLGKN

-1121 WTTSKAYNNGT
+1121 WTTSKSYSNGT
-1132 FGRSDPMMRT
+1132 FGRTDPMMRT

>member
-1 MDKFAERKKFTSC
+1 
-14 KLVAAAA
+14 
-21 VAMCLLGSAGF
+21 
-32 EANAAPAPQV
+32 
-42 VSAQKAT
+42 
-49 LTISGTVKDSKGEP
+49 
-63 VIGANVMEKGTNRGI
+63 
-78 VTDLDGKFTLKVTP
+78 
-92 GATIT
+92 
-97 VSYLGY
+97 
-103 KTQTLKAAPTMNV
+103 MNV

-147 VDVSKAMDARP
+147 VDVSKVMDNRP
-158 VGDVTKALQGAVPGL
+158 VTDAAKALQGAVPGL
-173 TITTGDGAINSAAS
+173 TITSSSGDITAAPS

-192 TGTLSNGQSSSPLI
+192 TGTLSNNQTSNPLI
-206 VVDGVPTDDITFVN
+206 VVDGVPVDDLSYVN
-220 PDDIAEIS
+220 PDDIQDIS
-228 VLKDAASSAV
+228 VLKDAASSAI
-238 YGTRAAFGVVL
+238 YGTRAAFGVIL
-249 ITTKSGQKGDRVSVK
+249 ITTKGAQNKDRVSVN
-264 YSNNFGWSN
+264 YSNNFAWSQ
-273 ATVLPDYGSVPEQIE
+273 ATTLPTLACNVDQMKSAME
-288 ALLQTNYRKGADPEL
+288 TTYRGNGDREI
-303 FGMYLDKMLPYAK
+303 FGLYFTDLLPYMEKWA
-316 AWYEQN
+316 AQHN
-322 GGKKKGYSEM
+322 G
-332 LPYQSMDNVGD
+332 PYTDVVELKPYVDDNNVGD
-343 FYQDPVTK
+343 YYVKDGVW
-351 ATMYYADWDVKDIM
+351 MRYADWDVGK
-365 YRTAPSQKHNV
+365 TLFNNAAPSQKHNL
-376 SLDGSSGNT
+376 SIDGTSGKT
-385 TYRVSFGYDK
+385 SYRLSFGYDK
-395 REGLMSFVDN
+395 KQGLMEYNPDKVR
-405 SVKRYN
+405 RYMAN
-411 ASANLSTQIFS
+411 ANISTEITS
-422 WLKAGAQVN
+422 WLKAGTRISFTN
-431 YSQKDYDGQNMW
+431 RDYRSPNLNRNPYQ
-443 GRGGY
+443 Y
-448 TYFWRWGSFFG
+448 AWRWPAFFEN
-459 PYGYRKYDGD
+459 YGYINDENGT
-469 GKYYDAQ
+469 
-476 PIADRKQSGEH
+476 PIYTRSAIGYQINSPIDKTVTTQ
-487 EDIARNT
+487 T
-494 RLQGWMEANPIK
+494 RLQAWASADITK
-506 GLNIHADFTY
+506 DLNLYADFTY
-516 DMMDINVR
+516 MLYNTNSRSSAAPYYMWNTWTT
-524 KSYLPI
+524 KAPAKWSPYSQKTSYAAH
-530 FGWNNWSNSSTAPS
+530 SNS
-544 YLVQQKDTYAQQENT
+544 KDDTWT
-559 RQNVWT
+559 MNV
-565 VNAYATYDF
+565 YATYGHTWND
-574 DVAEDNHFKVMV
+574 AHSLKVMA
-586 GGQADRKYY
+586 GATAEREEYD
-595 NYFSARKNV
+595 YFYAKRTGLTDYDLPNINLTNGDTYTTSGSNTAR
-604 LSDNDKPYLGLATGG
+604 
-619 ADGTS
+619 
-624 MTITNTI
+624 
-631 TKHATAGFFGRINY
+631 ATAGFFGRINY

-657 RYDGSSSFP
+657 RYDGSSRFP

-675 SASVGYRFS
+675 SVSAGYRFS

-716 MFLEKISKLD
+716 MFLEQISKLG
-726 TRYTS
+726 TSYTS

-950 KKIGNATPRYEYS
+950 KKIGNSNPRYEYS

-1001 DASYAHQNSY
+1001 DATYSHQNSY

-1099 ENPCLIYNGLGKN
+1099 ENPCLLYNGLGKN

-1121 WTTSKAYNNGT
+1121 WTTSKSYSNGT
-1132 FGRSDPMMRT
+1132 FGRTDPMMRT

>member
-1 MDKFAERKKFTSC
+1 MPPPLRK
-14 KLVAAAA
+14 LY
-21 VAMCLLGSAGF
+21 
-32 EANAAPAPQV
+32 
-42 VSAQKAT
+42 KAT

-173 TITTGDGAINSAAS
+173 TITSSSGDITAAPS

-192 TGTLSNGQSSSPLI
+192 TGTLSNNQTSNPLI
-206 VVDGVPTDDITFVN
+206 VVDGVPVDDLSYVN
-220 PDDIAEIS
+220 PDDIQDIS
-228 VLKDAASSAV
+228 VLKDAASSAI
-238 YGTRAAFGVVL
+238 YGTRAAFGVIL
-249 ITTKSGQKGDRVSVK
+249 ITTKGAQNKDRVSVN
-264 YSNNFGWSN
+264 YSNNFAWSQ
-273 ATVLPDYGSVPEQIE
+273 ATTLPTLACNVDQMKSAME
-288 ALLQTNYRKGADPEL
+288 TTYRGNGDREI
-303 FGMYLDKMLPYAK
+303 FGLYFTDLLPYMEKWA
-316 AWYEQN
+316 AQHN
-322 GGKKKGYSEM
+322 G
-332 LPYQSMDNVGD
+332 PYTDVVELKPYVDDNNVGD
-343 FYQDPVTK
+343 YYVKDGVW
-351 ATMYYADWDVKDIM
+351 MRYADWDVGK
-365 YRTAPSQKHNV
+365 TLFNNAAPSQKHNL
-376 SLDGSSGNT
+376 SIDGTSGKT
-385 TYRVSFGYDK
+385 SYRLSFGYDK
-395 REGLMSFVDN
+395 KQGLMEYNPDKVR
-405 SVKRYN
+405 RYMAN
-411 ASANLSTQIFS
+411 ANISTEITS
-422 WLKAGAQVN
+422 WLKAGTRISFTN
-431 YSQKDYDGQNMW
+431 RDYRSPNLNRNPYQ
-443 GRGGY
+443 Y
-448 TYFWRWGSFFG
+448 AWRWPAFFEN
-459 PYGYRKYDGD
+459 YGYINDENGT
-469 GKYYDAQ
+469 
-476 PIADRKQSGEH
+476 PIYTRSAIGYQINSPIDKTVTTQ
-487 EDIARNT
+487 T
-494 RLQGWMEANPIK
+494 RLQAWASADITK
-506 GLNIHADFTY
+506 DLNLYADFTY
-516 DMMDINVR
+516 MLYNTNSRSSATPYYMWNTWTT
-524 KSYLPI
+524 KAPAKWSPYSQETSYAAH
-530 FGWNNWSNSSTAPS
+530 SNS
-544 YLVQQKDTYAQQENT
+544 KDDTWT
-559 RQNVWT
+559 MNV
-565 VNAYATYDF
+565 YATYGHTWND
-574 DVAEDNHFKVMV
+574 AHSLKVMA
-586 GGQADRKYY
+586 GATADRKYY

-716 MFLEKISKLD
+716 MFLEQISKLG
-726 TRYTS
+726 TSYTS

-950 KKIGNATPRYEYS
+950 KKIGNSNPRYEYS

-1001 DASYAHQNSY
+1001 DATYSHQNSY

-1099 ENPCLIYNGLGKN
+1099 ENPCLLYNGLGKN

-1121 WTTSKAYNNGT
+1121 WTTSKSYSNGT
-1132 FGRSDPMMRT
+1132 FGRTDPMMRT

>member
-1 MDKFAERKKFTSC
+1 
-14 KLVAAAA
+14 
-21 VAMCLLGSAGF
+21 
-32 EANAAPAPQV
+32 
-42 VSAQKAT
+42 
-49 LTISGTVKDSKGEP
+49 
-63 VIGANVMEKGTNRGI
+63 
-78 VTDLDGKFTLKVTP
+78 
-92 GATIT
+92 
-97 VSYLGY
+97 
-103 KTQTLKAAPTMNV
+103 MNV

-288 ALLQTNYRKGADPEL
+288 ALLQTNYRKGADPEM

-411 ASANLSTQIFS
+411 ASANFSTQIFS

-448 TYFWRWGSFFG
+448 TYFWRWGSYFG

-469 GKYYDAQ
+469 GKYYDSQ

-516 DMMDINVR
+516 DMTDINVR

-604 LSDNDKPYLGLATGG
+604 LYDNDKPYLGLATGG

-657 RYDGSSSFP
+657 RYDGSSRFP

-675 SASVGYRFS
+675 SVSAGYRFS
-684 EEAYFEKAKQ
+684 EEAYFEKLKDI
-694 YVSNAKFRASYGHI
+694 VSNGKLRFSYGQI
-708 GNEAIGDY
+708 GNEAIGSY
-716 MFLEKISKLD
+716 MFLSTVDQRSQSYVNWIQNGQKITEYL
-726 TRYTS
+726 
-731 WVNAGGTFLSMLNTP
+731 MP
-746 SMVSSTLSW
+746 SIVPSSLTW
-755 ERIATTDI
+755 ERVETTDI
-763 GLDLGFLNN
+763 GLDLSFLKGD
-772 RLNVT
+772 LNFG
-777 FDWFQRDTKD
+777 FDWYQRDTKD
-787 MLAPGMTLPATL
+787 MLGPAQELPAVL
-799 GASAPYANSGSL
+799 GTTAPYSNNGTL
-811 RTRGWELGISWN
+811 RTRGWELSLGYN
-823 HRFGDVDVFASANI
+823 HRFGDVNFYAMFNLSDAR
-837 YDGKTKV
+837 TKIQKW
-844 TEYNNPNKLI
+844 NNPAGTLYTYNPA
-854 NQFYSGME
+854 NSNYTEGQY
-862 YGEIWG
+862 YGDIWG

-876 ESDFTG
+876 KSDFTG

-892 PGVADQTGLQQ
+892 QGVADQTGLQS
-903 GTFVYGPGDIKFKD
+903 GSFVYGPGDVKFKD
-917 LDGNGVINGGD
+917 LNGDGKIDGG
-928 PTMKDA
+928 K
-934 EGNLIP
+934 
-940 VGTVRNHGDL
+940 GTVNDHGDL
-950 KKIGNATPRYEYS
+950 KVIGNALPRFEYS
-963 FRLGAAWKGIDV
+963 LRLGAAWKGF
-975 DLFFQGVGKRDMWYV
+975 DLDIFFQGVGQRKMWSTGSLFLPQTQSNLGVY
-990 NAFTMPFSRGA
+990 T
-1001 DASYAHQNSY
+1001 HQLNHNSY
-1011 NKMIFD
+1011 IV
-1017 DARNIIGYE
+1017 DAAGNITDWE
-1026 INQNNDY
+1026 INQDNDY
-1033 PCMYDGMA
+1033 PNMF
-1041 GAGAVSGLS
+1041 SGGS
-1050 QGRYNFY
+1050 GTGKISNIGRGCYNFY
-1057 PQSKYLLNMAYLR
+1057 PQSKYLINMAYLR
-1070 LKTVTIGYTLPQEI
+1070 VKNLTLGYTIPQNLTRKCYIE
-1084 TKKALIQKARIYFTA
+1084 KARIYFSG
-1099 ENPCLIYNGLGKN
+1099 ENLFFLYNGAKKYHM
-1112 PIDPEIGST
+1112 DPEI
-1121 WTTSKAYNNGT
+1121 N
-1132 FGRSDPMMRT
+1132 
-1142 YSFGL
+1142 
-1147 QVTF
+1147 